1 MRVVFMGTPDFA
13 VPTLAAIHAAGHEIA
28 AVYTQPPRAAG
39 RRGLALTPSPVQLRA
54 EALGLAVRSPLSFKD
69 PAERERFA
77 ALGADVAVVVA
88 YGLLL
93 PQSVLDAPRLGC
105 FNLHGS
111 LLPRWRGAAP
121 VQRAVEAGDAR
132 TGVMVMRMEAGLDTG
147 PVALTAETPI
157 GETDTA
163 GDLALRLSA
172 LGADLVV
179 EALARLAAGDLPLE
193 SQDELSRR
201 TGVEPTYARKIDKA
215 EAALDL
221 SGDAAVLARRIN
233 AFSPAPGAH
242 MTVDLGNGPERLKVL
257 RARAEEGIREAAP
270 GMLLDDRLLL
280 ACGQGAL
287 RLLEV
292 QRAGSKA
299 MAAAQFLAGTR
310 LKAGTSILPSA
321 G

>member
-1 MRVVFMGTPDFA
+1 MGTPDFA
-13 VPTLAAIHAAGHEIA
+13 VPTLAAIHGAGHEIA

-39 RRGLALTPSPVQLRA
+39 RRGLALTPSPVQVRA
-54 EALGLAVRSPLSFKD
+54 EALGLDVRSPLNFKD

-93 PQSVLDAPRLGC
+93 PQPVLDAPRLGC

-121 VQRAVEAGDAR
+121 IQRAIEAGDAR

-157 GETDTA
+157 GESDTA
-163 GDLALRLSA
+163 GDLSQRLSA
-172 LGADLVV
+172 IGADLVV

-193 SQDELSRR
+193 SQDELTRR
-201 TGVEPTYARKIDKA
+201 TGVAPTYARKIDKA

-221 SGDAAVLARRIN
+221 TGDAAVLARRIN

-242 MTVDLGNGPERLKVL
+242 LTVDLGNGPERLKVL
-257 RARAEEGIREAAP
+257 RARAEEGRGDAVP
-270 GMLLDDRLLL
+270 GTLLDDGLRL
-280 ACGQGAL
+280 ACGRGAL
-287 RLLEV
+287 RLLDV

-299 MAAAQFLAGTR
+299 MGAAQFLAGTR
-310 LKAGTSILPSA
+310 LKVGASILPAA